1 MPFFSI
7 SMDVVGS
14 TALKKRLAEFSSLN
28 DTNLEEHYRDLLRS
42 MLVSMN
48 YFLELVSGDDVLD
61 IQRLSLI
68 KRIGDEF
75 WYMYDLDELDAPEIS
90 RHSTHMAQALL
101 VFLLDAHF
109 DLTAFLPNTHIRE
122 ELRWKCTIDL
132 IDHAVD
138 SSRVAEDELD
148 QFISKLLSERA
159 REGKSHRG
167 SVTKAEELFALRN
180 QLGIG
185 VGYLKEDKAVF
196 VAKRDFIGIEIDR
209 FFRIARKAEK
219 GKILAGQNFL
229 SLIQMHKN
237 PTSGKYSFGTQPESS
252 SSAPVLPEFPVELI
266 DFSEAMLKGIKGG
279 YSGAYIYNE
288 YLERADYEGFWDIKG
303 LELMD

>member
-1 MPFFSI
+1 MPFLSI

-28 DTNLEEHYRDLLRS
+28 NTNLEEHYRDLLRS

-48 YFLELVSGDDVLD
+48 CFLELVSLDSVLD

-75 WYMYDLDELDAPEIS
+75 WYVYDLDELDPPEIS

-122 ELRWKCTIDL
+122 ELRWKSTIDL
-132 IDHAVD
+132 VDHAVD
-138 SSRVAEDELD
+138 SSKVAEDELD
-148 QFISKLLSERA
+148 QFISKLSERTQSGRSQRDSMA
-159 REGKSHRG
+159 GQ
-167 SVTKAEELFALRN
+167 EELFALRN

-185 VGYLKEDKAVF
+185 VGYRKEDKAVF

-209 FFRIARKAEK
+209 FFRIAREAEK

-229 SLIQMHKN
+229 SRLQMHKN
-237 PTSGKYSFGTQPESS
+237 PASGKYSFDTGPGS
-252 SSAPVLPEFPVELI
+252 VLPEFPVVLA

-279 YSGAYIYNE
+279 YSGAYIFNE

>member
-1 MPFFSI
+1 MPFLSI

-14 TALKKRLAEFSSLN
+14 TALKKRLAAFSTLN
-28 DTNLEEHYRDLLRS
+28 NTNLEEHYRDLLRS

-48 YFLELVSGDDVLD
+48 CFLELVSLDSVLD

-75 WYMYDLDELDAPEIS
+75 WYVYDLDELAPPEIS

-132 IDHAVD
+132 VDHAVD
-138 SSRVAEDELD
+138 SSKVAEDELD
-148 QFISKLLSERA
+148 QFISKLSERA
-159 REGKSHRG
+159 QGGKSQRN
-167 SVTKAEELFALRN
+167 SMAEPEELFALRN

-185 VGYLKEDKAVF
+185 VGYRKGDKAVF

-209 FFRIARKAEK
+209 FFRIAREAEK

-229 SLIQMHKN
+229 SRLQMHKN
-237 PTSGKYSFGTQPESS
+237 PESGKYSFDTGTGS
-252 SSAPVLPEFPVELI
+252 VLPEFPVELA

-279 YSGAYIYNE
+279 YSGAYIFNE

-303 LELMD
+303 LEMLD